1 MIAITSLISISLR
14 FFKSPSVAEE
24 IWPLQSRP
32 TRCTKDMRTEKREL
46 SQPSADFFTDISQ
59 PSGPAKRQS
68 DEWDTISLSS
78 KQATFKPDECRPP
91 SLLLPPAPTYS
102 TLSWQP
108 AYQLIPITVPAPPS
122 SDAGAIYVN
131 TEVDVSVNAKEDDD
145 LLESETWVFA
155 DIRNSY

>member
-1 MIAITSLISISLR
+1 MITITSLISVSLR
-14 FFKSPSVAEE
+14 FFKSSGVVEE
-24 IWPLQSRP
+24 IWSRQSRP
-32 TRCTKDMRTEKREL
+32 TRCIRDTRRGKREL

-68 DEWDTISLSS
+68 DEWGTLSVSS
-78 KQATFKPDECRPP
+78 KQATFKSDESRPP

-108 AYQLIPITVPAPPS
+108 AYHLIPITVPAPPT

-131 TEVDVSVNAKEDDD
+131 TEVDVTVNAKQDDD
-145 LLESETWVFA
+145 LPESETWVFA
-155 DIRNSY
+155 DISNSY